1 MNKEK
6 NLVVFLLS
14 FIIIFV
20 ILIIFIITFNENDNK
35 KIYTYENN
43 NEIVTVNLKWI
54 NYLENSNINS
64 VNVYKEEYDDT
75 LKVSINKDDLKEIF
89 NDIKNKNLIKTYY
102 VGLGSGVTY
111 TLEVNYN
118 NDYYFRI
125 INGNIFIDECDDNLK
140 NIFNSISYDEI
151 KVTNSDEYYYEIDS
165 YDSSFY
171 LKYFSNN

>member
-64 VNVYKEEYDDT
+64 INVYKEEYDDT

-89 NDIKNKNLIKTYY
+89 NDIK
-102 VGLGSGVTY
+102 
-111 TLEVNYN
+111 
-118 NDYYFRI
+118 
-125 INGNIFIDECDDNLK
+125 
-140 NIFNSISYDEI
+140 
-151 KVTNSDEYYYEIDS
+151 
-165 YDSSFY
+165 
-171 LKYFSNN
+171 